1 MLNEINILLAIAG
14 TRILIAAIDGY
25 RSHVRG

>member
-14 TRILIAAIDGY
+14 TGILIATIDGC